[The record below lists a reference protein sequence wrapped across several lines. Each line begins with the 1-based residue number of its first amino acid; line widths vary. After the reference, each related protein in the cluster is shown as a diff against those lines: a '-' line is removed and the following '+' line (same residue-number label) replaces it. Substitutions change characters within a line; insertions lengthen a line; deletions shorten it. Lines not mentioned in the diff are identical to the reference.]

1 MFCKSKGIKSPRLLR
16 DFCELKTEGQQDNGA
31 RRPAGSLTR
40 KEWNKGFRPRG
51 ATCVCV
57 CNYGRKAVS
66 GSAPVTCYAVDGGG
80 EGTAVCM
87 HACVCVGPVA
97 VFLNTWRTVAHLQE
111 PEMYWAWDKTPIILN
126 PGCGPGEN
134 LYLLWGSSKGILWG
148 PREGSAGYMSPT
160 FNFKFS
166 GSKME
171 QVKLIL
177 MICFISPNISKWYC
191 NIQLIRINEIVY
203 ILYFIIHFW
212 NPVCVFSLTAHILA
226 TCKVSSRYIWLL
238 TTILDSIG
246 SEEKRYKCTQLEN
259 GAWER
264 KNICLE
270 GEKVWR

>member
-1 MFCKSKGIKSPRLLR
+1 MKQGLQAKRGDLRLCLQLWKKSSFWISTCHLLCRRWGRGGVGSVHACMCVCWASCCFSKHVKNCSASPR
-16 DFCELKTEGQQDNGA
+16 A
-31 RRPAGSLTR
+31 
-40 KEWNKGFRPRG
+40 
-51 ATCVCV
+51 
-57 CNYGRKAVS
+57 
-66 GSAPVTCYAVDGGG
+66 
-80 EGTAVCM
+80 
-87 HACVCVGPVA
+87 
-97 VFLNTWRTVAHLQE
+97 
-111 PEMYWAWDKTPIILN
+111 EMYWAWDKTPIILN

-246 SEEKRYKCTQLEN
+246 SEEKRYKCTQLGN

-270 GEKVWR
+270 GGNVWR